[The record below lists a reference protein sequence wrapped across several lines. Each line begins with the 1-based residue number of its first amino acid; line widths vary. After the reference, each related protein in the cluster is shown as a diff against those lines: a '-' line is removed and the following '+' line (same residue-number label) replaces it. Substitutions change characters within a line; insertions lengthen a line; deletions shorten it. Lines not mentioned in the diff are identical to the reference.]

1 MFDVK
6 NIRNQVKPTRK
17 RIWLRVTTLVLG
29 EVSICSQALLCSSR
43 RGEQKIFAFLV
54 REPKELG
61 FTIKDNTTHLFD
73 VVRRTDYFVG
83 RKLSNKFTR
92 LFIDHRNDRPV

>member
-43 RGEQKIFAFLV
+43 RGGQKIFAFLV
-54 REPKELG
+54 REPKKLG
-61 FTIKDNTTHLFD
+61 FTIEDNPAHLFD
-73 VVRRTDYFVG
+73 VVSRTDYFVG
-83 RKLSNKFTR
+83 RKLSNELTR
-92 LFIDHRNDRPV
+92 FLIND